1 MDQINWCNVEHF
13 FYATMLKVGYP
24 SEHPTL
30 TDGGNGFR
38 LITHASDDLYFED
51 RWTRTPESNKSSGTT
66 TIFMRFPQKD
76 NNRPTSY
83 VPIWAM
89 HYGGWYTRG
98 AALFLKEILR
108 TSYETSMVEFRGC
121 RGPFSQR
128 KETGALYTNTLHPL
142 SSFTGFRG
150 EECIVSNL
158 GLLSGEHIYF
168 GHALI

>member
-1 MDQINWCNVEHF
+1 MDHINWCKVERF
-13 FYATMLKVGYP
+13 FYTTMLMVGYP
-24 SEHPTL
+24 SEHPAL
-30 TDGGNGFR
+30 ADGGNGFR

-51 RWTRTPESNKSSGTT
+51 RWTRTPESNKSSGMT
-66 TIFMRFPQKD
+66 TISIRLPQKEQD
-76 NNRPTSY
+76 ATMPY
-83 VPIWAM
+83 IPIWAM

-98 AALFLKEILR
+98 GALFLKEILR

-121 RGPFSQR
+121 RGHFKYQ

-142 SSFTGFRG
+142 SSFIGFRG
-150 EECIVSNL
+150 EERIVSRL